1 MLNPIVNS
9 ASGGIDTVNK
19 DRKIRKHRK
28 KGKKEKQKKEENT
41 PPKKLNLGRNGSTK
55 AS

>member
-28 KGKKEKQKKEENT
+28 KGEKKENT
-41 PPKKLNLGRNGSTK
+41 PKKLNLGRNGSTK